1 MLVKNQFKGMNQHK
15 KKCDNIKQLKDL
27 HGRHKNSVK
36 EDGDSN
42 NGSGVKLSKFDV
54 NDGVETIANRIK
66 TEDNETRK
74 RQEMRSEDGNEVS
87 FANLGNGGYSNR
99 EDISSL
105 VKNNDLF

>member
-27 HGRHKNSVK
+27 HGRHNNSVN

-66 TEDNETRK
+66 TEDNENRK
-74 RQEMRSEDGNEVS
+74 RQDLSSESPNEVS
-87 FANLGNGGYSNR
+87 FANLNNEPNSHR
-99 EDISSL
+99 EDLGSL